1 MQLVTIRTGCGFI
14 VVTGRKVKTEL
25 LAILIFKFLE
35 LVLQSNSTKDL
46 YRAQLSLA
54 FIFSLKIFVIGI
66 GSLNHQRHHGIL
78 REWLNA
84 R

>member
-14 VVTGRKVKTEL
+14 VVTARKVKTEP

-46 YRAQLSLA
+46 NRAQLSLA
-54 FIFSLKIFVIGI
+54 FIFSEIFVIRI